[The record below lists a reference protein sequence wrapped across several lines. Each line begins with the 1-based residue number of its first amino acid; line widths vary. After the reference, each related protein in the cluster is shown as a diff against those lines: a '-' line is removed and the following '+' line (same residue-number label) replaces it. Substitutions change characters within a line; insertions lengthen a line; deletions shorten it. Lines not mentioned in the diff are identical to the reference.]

1 MALNLYNTLSKKVE
15 PFNPI
20 NPGKVGLYT
29 CGPTVYNYA
38 HIGNF
43 RAYLSADVL
52 RRTLAYCG
60 YEVTHIMNL
69 TDVDDKTIRDSK
81 ANNKSLEE
89 FTVFYANEFKKDS
102 AHLNI
107 LPPKTYARA
116 VEHIPQMLNLIE
128 TLVANGHAYITPDGS
143 AYFNVHTDKEYGQLS
158 PVKIIEKIENAGG
171 RIKLDEYEKDNADDF
186 ALWKAWDEADGDVFW
201 LPEEILKHETKL
213 AKGRPGWHI
222 ECSAMSMEYLGTTFD
237 IHTGGIDLVFPHH
250 ENEIAQSE
258 CATGKKFV
266 NYWLHN
272 EWVMVEGKKMSKSA
286 GNFAT
291 LRTVMEKGINP
302 LAFRLWALMGH
313 YRTSVNFTWDTV
325 EGTANALKRL
335 HTKYLE
341 LPEGGTAID
350 SYTNEFRTTIEND
363 VDTPRALALMWKLL
377 EDTSAAPQDIR
388 ATLLNFDQ
396 VLGLGLA
403 ELKKADIPVDILTLA
418 QEREE
423 VRKAKN
429 WAQSDILRDQIL
441 AKGYSI
447 KDTDKGFI
455 VTPLA

>member
-1 MALNLYNTLSKKVE
+1 MALNLYNTLTKKVE
-15 PFNPI
+15 PFTPI

-43 RAYLSADVL
+43 RAYLSADIL

-69 TDVDDKTIRDSK
+69 TDVDDKTIRDSQ
-81 ANNKSLEE
+81 ANKKSLEE

-116 VEHIPQMLNLIE
+116 VEHIPQMLKLIE
-128 TLVANGHAYITPDGS
+128 TLVDNGHAYITPDGS
-143 AYFNVHTDKEYGQLS
+143 AYFNVHTDTAYGQLS

-186 ALWKAWDEADGDVFW
+186 ALWKAWDNADGDVFW

-291 LRTVMEKGINP
+291 LHTVMEKGINP

-313 YRTSVNFTWDTV
+313 YRTSVNFTWDTI

-335 HTKYLE
+335 HAKYLE
-341 LPEGGTAID
+341 LPEGGSTVE
-350 SYTNEFRTTIEND
+350 SYVNEFRTTIEND

-377 EDTSAAPQDIR
+377 DDTDVAPQDIR
-388 ATLLNFDQ
+388 ATLLDFDQ
-396 VLGLGLA
+396 VLGLGLSD
-403 ELKKADIPVDILTLA
+403 LKKAEIPTEILKLA

-423 VRKAKN
+423 ARKAKN
-429 WAQSDILRDQIL
+429 WAQSDVLRDQIT
-441 AKGYSI
+441 AKGYSV
-447 KDTDKGFI
+447 KDTENGF
-455 VTPLA
+455 VVNVL